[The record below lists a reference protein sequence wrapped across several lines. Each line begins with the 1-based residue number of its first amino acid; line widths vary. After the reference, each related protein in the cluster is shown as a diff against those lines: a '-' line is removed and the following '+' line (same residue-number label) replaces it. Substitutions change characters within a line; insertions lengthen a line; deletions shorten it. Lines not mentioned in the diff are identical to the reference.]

1 MEARRESLMEAGDD
15 GLKRNDA
22 PISEEEFH
30 PCSPAMAGET
40 KKNNNNIGAVREGEI
55 RRSTRART
63 QTKRYQDDG
72 AAVATKRRNN
82 DGADGYLLELGEITQ
97 ASASPEVHLCMIEMD
112 QSIGRDNQD
121 IEVYEEANVEETNIN
136 SGAMTLYDDG
146 NEEPAPINV
155 DDRSCTEGVTPSIN
169 EGVVEDAQIEDCPLK
184 DLGADCVDELDSA
197 AVSTNEELSAREPAI
212 HGQVSH
218 STAEEFPALPS
229 TSKTSEN
236 NYTSSKPS
244 WAQML
249 GAPSAS
255 RGKVKLIYTPPT
267 LIRGI
272 GTAKMNSSNFE
283 DNIKNSESI
292 VVENFIGKRLPYKY
306 LKDSL
311 SKVWGFKS
319 DFEMTLKRN
328 NNYFFRFGN
337 DEDRE
342 RVLEMGSFHLA
353 SRMFIIRPWR
363 PFIEFEPTEVSSIP
377 IWVILKD
384 VPDQFMNDEG
394 IGLIASIVGKPL
406 CLDRASEEKKHKSFI
421 RVCVEVEVSSLLP
434 RSLPLLIDEK
444 FTINVIAEY
453 NWVRVKC
460 IDCNVFGHSSMTF
473 PIKAAEFQAK
483 KAKDEENKKM
493 RIEAENKEGFQ
504 VGNKKSVISK
514 NNEHQKGK
522 EVEKKDGW
530 EYPKYTAKKSA
541 STNNVGITAFI
552 PVDLTEEIEE
562 MNENPHVSNIK
573 QGDLARSVSFNKLV
587 SCSNSTRAC
596 SGLNEKAK
604 EATTLEKQRV
614 KEAMEKEKKEQL
626 AKDMIIFSPT

>member
-1 MEARRESLMEAGDD
+1 MELFKLSQGKKSNKKGADMFEDEMGIYKIIFDTKFKALDPQAQEIFRDLIKQQFFSPPPVKKLHHFTFRDQQAAVMEARRESLMEAGGD

-30 PCSPAMAGET
+30 PSSPAMAGET
-40 KKNNNNIGAVREGEI
+40 KKNNNIGAVREGEI

-72 AAVATKRRNN
+72 AAVATKRRHN
-82 DGADGYLLELGEITQ
+82 DGADGYLLELGAITQ

-155 DDRSCTEGVTPSIN
+155 DDRSSTEGVTPSIN
-169 EGVVEDAQIEDCPLK
+169 EEGVVEDAQIEDCPLK
-184 DLGADCVDELDSA
+184 DLGADCADELDSA
-197 AVSTNEELSAREPAI
+197 A
-212 HGQVSH
+212 VSH
-218 STAEEFPALPS
+218 STAEEFPTLPS
-229 TSKTSEN
+229 TNKTSEN

-272 GTAKMNSSNFE
+272 CTAKMNSSNFE

-292 VVENFIGKRLPYKY
+292 VVGNFIGKRLPYKY

-311 SKVWGFKS
+311 SKVWGLKS

-353 SRMFIIRPWR
+353 SRMLIIRPWR
-363 PFIEFEPTEVSSIP
+363 HFIEFEPTEVSSIP

-406 CLDRASEEKKHKSFI
+406 CLDRASEERKHKSII
-421 RVCVEVEVSSLLP
+421 RVCVEVEVSGLLP
-434 RSLPLLIDEK
+434 RSLPLFIDEK
-444 FTINVIAEY
+444 FTINVITEY
-453 NWVRVKC
+453 NWVPVKC
-460 IDCNVFGHSSMTF
+460 IDCNVFGHSPMTC

-493 RIEAENKEGFQ
+493 RIEAENK
-504 VGNKKSVISK
+504 
-514 NNEHQKGK
+514 
-522 EVEKKDGW
+522 
-530 EYPKYTAKKSA
+530 
-541 STNNVGITAFI
+541 
-552 PVDLTEEIEE
+552 
-562 MNENPHVSNIK
+562 
-573 QGDLARSVSFNKLV
+573 
-587 SCSNSTRAC
+587 
-596 SGLNEKAK
+596 
-604 EATTLEKQRV
+604 
-614 KEAMEKEKKEQL
+614 
-626 AKDMIIFSPT
+626 

>member
-1 MEARRESLMEAGDD
+1 
-15 GLKRNDA
+15 
-22 PISEEEFH
+22 
-30 PCSPAMAGET
+30 
-40 KKNNNNIGAVREGEI
+40 
-55 RRSTRART
+55 
-63 QTKRYQDDG
+63 
-72 AAVATKRRNN
+72 
-82 DGADGYLLELGEITQ
+82 
-97 ASASPEVHLCMIEMD
+97 MIEMD
-112 QSIGRDNQD
+112 QSIGKDNQD
-121 IEVYEEANVEETNIN
+121 IEVYEEGNVEETNIN

-169 EGVVEDAQIEDCPLK
+169 EEGVVEDAQIEDCPLK

-218 STAEEFPALPS
+218 SIAEEFPALPS
-229 TSKTSEN
+229 TNKTSEN

-255 RGKVKLIYTPPT
+255 RGKVKLIYTSPT

-292 VVENFIGKRLPYKY
+292 VVGNFIGKRLPYKY

-311 SKVWGFKS
+311 SKVSGFKS

-353 SRMFIIRPWR
+353 N
-363 PFIEFEPTEVSSIP
+363 
-377 IWVILKD
+377 

-394 IGLIASIVGKPL
+394 IGLIVSIVGKPL
-406 CLDRASEEKKHKSFI
+406 CLDRASEERKHKSFI
-421 RVCVEVEVSSLLP
+421 RIYVEVEP
-434 RSLPLLIDEK
+434 YD
-444 FTINVIAEY
+444 
-453 NWVRVKC
+453 
-460 IDCNVFGHSSMTF
+460 M

-504 VGNKKSVISK
+504 LGNKKSVISK

-530 EYPKYTAKKSA
+530 EYPKYTAKKSV

-562 MNENPHVSNIK
+562 MNENPPVSNIK

>member
-1 MEARRESLMEAGDD
+1 
-15 GLKRNDA
+15 
-22 PISEEEFH
+22 
-30 PCSPAMAGET
+30 
-40 KKNNNNIGAVREGEI
+40 
-55 RRSTRART
+55 
-63 QTKRYQDDG
+63 
-72 AAVATKRRNN
+72 
-82 DGADGYLLELGEITQ
+82 
-97 ASASPEVHLCMIEMD
+97 
-112 QSIGRDNQD
+112 
-121 IEVYEEANVEETNIN
+121 
-136 SGAMTLYDDG
+136 MTLYDDG

-155 DDRSCTEGVTPSIN
+155 DDRSCTEGVTPTIN

-197 AVSTNEELSAREPAI
+197 AVSTNEELVQ
-212 HGQVSH
+212 GNLQ
-218 STAEEFPALPS
+218 FMD
-229 TSKTSEN
+229 
-236 NYTSSKPS
+236 S

-292 VVENFIGKRLPYKY
+292 VVGNFIGKRLPYKY

-311 SKVWGFKS
+311 SK
-319 DFEMTLKRN
+319 
-328 NNYFFRFGN
+328 
-337 DEDRE
+337 
-342 RVLEMGSFHLA
+342 
-353 SRMFIIRPWR
+353 
-363 PFIEFEPTEVSSIP
+363 
-377 IWVILKD
+377 
-384 VPDQFMNDEG
+384 FMNDEG

-406 CLDRASEEKKHKSFI
+406 CLDRASEERKHKSFI

-444 FTINVIAEY
+444 FTINVIIEY
-453 NWVRVKC
+453 NWVPVKW
-460 IDCNVFGHSSMTF
+460 IDCNVFGHSPMTC
-473 PIKAAEFQAK
+473 PIKAVEFQAK

-552 PVDLTEEIEE
+552 LVDLTEEIEE
-562 MNENPHVSNIK
+562 KNENPHVNNIK

-604 EATTLEKQRV
+604 EATTLEK
-614 KEAMEKEKKEQL
+614 
-626 AKDMIIFSPT
+626 